1 MEAHSRAPQNQKPI
15 VMNGQRHIPQIN
27 GVLHSWSNL
36 SVNINNVE
44 ITGIN
49 KISYKD
55 SQTIENIYG
64 AGQAPIGRG
73 YGKIECSATI
83 GLERGEVEAIRASS
97 PTGRLQDI
105 APFDIIVQFLPVNGQ
120 KIVTHIIR
128 DAQFKDDGV
137 ELSEGDTSNYTDF
150 DMVVGSIERK

>member
-1 MEAHSRAPQNQKPI
+1 
-15 VMNGQRHIPQIN
+15 MNGIRHNTLIN

-36 SVNINNVE
+36 SVNIAGMPV
-44 ITGIN
+44 TGIN

-64 AGQAPIGRG
+64 AGQVPVGRG
-73 YGKIECSATI
+73 YGKIEPTATI

-120 KIVTHIIR
+120 RIVTHVIR

-137 ELSEGDTSNYTDF
+137 ELSEGDTSNFTDF
-150 DMVVGSIERK
+150 ELVVGSIKWK